1 MDDNNIAIY
10 FSLFGIFLQM
20 RILSTSMQRRIFVNN
35 LLIEEERH
43 MSRQMAPDGK
53 MKLEQNHNLL
63 ILGIH
68 RIGHPHVLLHKK
80 LLELAG
86 KMGRSGLID
95 KTMKLETVLN
105 ERARELVHL
114 LKNRRIRC
122 LREERIHLDFRRD
135 LLDLRRD
142 FLDFRHIPLDFR
154 HIPLDYRHKK
164 EPE

>member
-1 MDDNNIAIY
+1 
-10 FSLFGIFLQM
+10 
-20 RILSTSMQRRIFVNN
+20 
-35 LLIEEERH
+35 

-142 FLDFRHIPLDFR
+142 FRRIPLDFRHIPLDFRHIPLDFR